1 LKIYEGMFLCDSRKA
16 NRDWDAVVA
25 HVRGVL
31 EKCGASIHS
40 LEKWAERKLAYPV
53 QKHTRGVYILTYFQV
68 PDEREEAVTEIY
80 RQVEISDTILR
91 AMILRIKSL
100 PPQKEPVEEA
110 AAEGAEAPPSEAAA
124 EPEATRVESR
134 PEAGTGEA
142 AREEAPARADEPED
156 A

>member
-31 EKCGASIHS
+31 EKCGASVHS
-40 LEKWAERKLAYPV
+40 LEKWGERKLAYPV

-68 PDEREEAVTEIY
+68 PDEREEAVTE
-80 RQVEISDTILR
+80 
-91 AMILRIKSL
+91 MILRVKSL
-100 PPQKEPVEEA
+100 PPQKETVEEA
-110 AAEGAEAPPSEAAA
+110 AAEGAEAPPAEAAV

-134 PEAGTGEA
+134 PEGGTRETP
-142 AREEAPARADEPED
+142 REEAPATADEPEN